1 MILQKLFKEPLALSL
16 SKCAFGLE
24 ASFDKL
30 RTNGPNP
37 IAPIMLCFKV
47 KAFAETLGLRDISH

>member
-1 MILQKLFKEPLALSL
+1 MILQNFLKEPLALSL
-16 SKCAFGLE
+16 SKCASGLE

-30 RTNGPNP
+30 RTSGPNP

-47 KAFAETLGLRDISH
+47 KAFAESLGLPVISH